1 MKNYLT
7 KRAQAVCVG
16 DQLSSPISVLSGIPQ
31 GSILGPVLFFLYI
44 NGLPSCIQFS
54 NIVMYADDTVIYLSS
69 TSTSD
74 IELKLNLDLAN
85 LSQWSHFNKLVLN
98 MKKMEFMTY
107 GTCYRL
113 LRPRCEETDISLND

>member
-85 LSQWSHFNKLVLN
+85 LSQ
-98 MKKMEFMTY
+98 
-107 GTCYRL
+107 
-113 LRPRCEETDISLND
+113 